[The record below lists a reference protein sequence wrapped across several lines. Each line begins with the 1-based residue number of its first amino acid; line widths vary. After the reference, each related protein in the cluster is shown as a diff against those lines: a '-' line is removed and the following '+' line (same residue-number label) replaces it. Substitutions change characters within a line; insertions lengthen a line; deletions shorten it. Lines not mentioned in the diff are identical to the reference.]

1 MFEGLTA
8 RLNEVFKRLT
18 GKGRLSEEDVAQA
31 CREIRL
37 ALLEA
42 DVHFKVVKDLVDGIR
57 RRAVGQE
64 VLQSLTPGQQ
74 VVKIVHEEM
83 IRLLGSGEAALAFSP
98 PGPTVFMLVGLQ
110 GGGKTTTAGKF
121 AGYLKSKGH
130 QPLLAATDVRR
141 PAAIEQ
147 LKVVGSQVEVP
158 VFDLGTG
165 QDPVDVARGALAR
178 AKQDGLDLVILD
190 TGGRLHVDEP
200 LMDELRRMKAAL
212 QPAEILLVV
221 DAMTGQDAVNAASQ
235 FDQALDLTGFILTKL
250 DGDARGGAA
259 LSIRAV
265 TGKPIK
271 FAGIGERLDAIEVFH
286 PERMASRIL
295 GMGDVLTLIEKAEAT
310 FSEEQAAALERKL
323 RRAEFDLNDF
333 MEQLQHL
340 KRMGPLDQVLEMIP
354 GMARLRGRMPMEV
367 DPAAL
372 VKTQAIIQSMT
383 PQERAD
389 PDLIDGR
396 RRRRIAQGSGTS
408 RQDVNALLAQ
418 FKQMKQMFRRATE
431 MEKAGKKFRIELP
444 IR

>member
-1 MFEGLTA
+1 
-8 RLNEVFKRLT
+8 
-18 GKGRLSEEDVAQA
+18 
-31 CREIRL
+31 
-37 ALLEA
+37 
-42 DVHFKVVKDLVDGIR
+42 
-57 RRAVGQE
+57 
-64 VLQSLTPGQQ
+64 
-74 VVKIVHEEM
+74 
-83 IRLLGSGEAALAFSP
+83 
-98 PGPTVFMLVGLQ
+98 
-110 GGGKTTTAGKF
+110 
-121 AGYLKSKGH
+121 
-130 QPLLAATDVRR
+130 
-141 PAAIEQ
+141 
-147 LKVVGSQVEVP
+147 
-158 VFDLGTG
+158 
-165 QDPVDVARGALAR
+165 
-178 AKQDGLDLVILD
+178 
-190 TGGRLHVDEP
+190 
-200 LMDELRRMKAAL
+200 MDELRRMKAAL